1 VRLLEQS
8 WAEYFGP
15 LNEKLSS
22 GSEPE
27 IFGLKVKGFE
37 WYGTDDLL
45 EKFRSLSAS
54 LGISWGEGFSESY
67 VTVKADIEKAHGGP
81 VVFLSAEDF
90 AAVFNF
96 FNNVPPPGD
105 GNPPGGD
112 GNPPLHNADNSRT
125 EASDHKT
132 TFGCERDAEICI
144 SKEEAS
150 FEVSCDDIGLKV
162 STTGKVS
169 VVFKGEHGEITVSP
183 LP

>member
-1 VRLLEQS
+1 LAISMFGERLLEQS

-90 AAVFNF
+90 AAVFNSLTMCHRQ
-96 FNNVPPPGD
+96 VTAIHPEVTAIHHCITLTTVERKLLIIKQ
-105 GNPPGGD
+105 
-112 GNPPLHNADNSRT
+112 PLD
-125 EASDHKT
+125 
-132 TFGCERDAEICI
+132 
-144 SKEEAS
+144 
-150 FEVSCDDIGLKV
+150 VSGTRRSALAKKRHRLK
-162 STTGKVS
+162 
-169 VVFKGEHGEITVSP
+169 
-183 LP
+183 